1 MADVNGFVSELIRQR
16 GLGEQARADMT
27 VEVNS
32 RLDDMILDQLD
43 SEAALDEYNFLCDA
57 GDQTQLRAFL
67 EAAIADIDALEAQV
81 LENFRKSY
89 RVRSPA

>member
-16 GLGEQARADMT
+16 GLSEQVRSDLSAQ
-27 VEVNS
+27 VNS

-57 GDQTQLRAFL
+57 GDETQLRAFL
-67 EAAIADIDALEAQV
+67 EAAIPDFDDLENQV
-81 LENFRKSY
+81 LERFRKSY
-89 RVRSPA
+89 AGKNQ